1 MMQTRD
7 QQATAARHAWADLNA
22 AAFRAALPR
31 PSLVR
36 RVARASA
43 PVVGPLLVLLAP
55 PLALVLLVL
64 VHR

>member
-1 MMQTRD
+1 MRTIE
-7 QQATAARHAWADLNA
+7 QASTEARHAWADLNA
-22 AAFRAALPR
+22 AAVRAALPR

-36 RVARASA
+36 RVARAVA

-55 PLALVLLVL
+55 PLALVLLGL

>member
-36 RVARASA
+36 RVARALA

-55 PLALVLLVL
+55 PLGIVWLVLFS
-64 VHR
+64 R

>member
-7 QQATAARHAWADLNA
+7 QEATAARHAWADLNA

-36 RVARASA
+36 RVARALA
-43 PVVGPLLVLLAP
+43 PVLGPVLVLLAP
-55 PLALVLLVL
+55 PLAMVALAL